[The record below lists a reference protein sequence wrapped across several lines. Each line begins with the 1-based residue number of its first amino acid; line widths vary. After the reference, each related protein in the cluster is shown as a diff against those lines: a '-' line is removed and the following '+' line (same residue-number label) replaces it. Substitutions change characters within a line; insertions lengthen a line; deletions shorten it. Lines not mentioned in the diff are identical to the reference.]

1 MSVYAGRQ
9 KNLFVVETFLLEW
22 VDVNPNDNDD
32 VAGDDVNATEQSGLK
47 STRQGATISH
57 VLVVL
62 YCIAATA
69 IEDVAV
75 ASEQYM

>member
-1 MSVYAGRQ
+1 MARNPIDDDSYEDDDL
-9 KNLFVVETFLLEW
+9 NETDE
-22 VDVNPNDNDD
+22 
-32 VAGDDVNATEQSGLK
+32 SGLK

-62 YCIAATA
+62 YCIAATT

>member
-32 VAGDDVNATEQSGLK
+32 VAGDDVNATE
-47 STRQGATISH
+47 
-57 VLVVL
+57 
-62 YCIAATA
+62 
-69 IEDVAV
+69 
-75 ASEQYM
+75 